1 MEVNE
6 YMLIFADLFD
16 FSSMDIGS
24 TVEAD
29 FYKLFD
35 SSGGVSIT
43 RINEN
48 QFQVSTYSTSDI
60 VSLDNVRSM
69 IISRIEYL
77 QEIGKF
83 LIGDIK
89 DEYSNVVYTSNIPH
103 MTLCATKLRK
113 GRYIFRIK
121 DISRTSHNDTVV
133 GLEMIRDISNLNE
146 TDVNTIMRFIERRNE
161 GGNKNDRA

>member
-1 MEVNE
+1 
-6 YMLIFADLFD
+6 MLIFADWFD
-16 FSSMDIGS
+16 FSSMDIGT
-24 TVEAD
+24 TVKAD

-69 IISRIEYL
+69 TIYRIEYL
-77 QEIGKF
+77 QEIGTF

-89 DEYSNVVYTSNIPH
+89 EEYSNVVYISTIPH
-103 MTLCATKLRK
+103 MTLCTTKLRK

-121 DISRTSHNDTVV
+121 CISRTSHNDTVV
-133 GLEMIRDISNLNE
+133 GLEMIRDISDLNE
-146 TDVNTIMRFIERRNE
+146 EYVNDIMQFIKRN
-161 GGNKNDRA
+161 GGNKND

>member
-16 FSSMDIGS
+16 FTSMDIGA

-29 FYKLFD
+29 FYKLFN
-35 SSGGVSIT
+35 SSGIVSIT
-43 RINEN
+43 RISES
-48 QFQVSTYSTSDI
+48 QFRVSTYSTSDI

-69 IISRIEYL
+69 TISRIKYL

-89 DEYSNVVYTSNIPH
+89 EEYSNVVHISTIPH
-103 MTLCATKLRK
+103 MTLCTTRLRK

-121 DISRTSHNDTVV
+121 DISKTSHNDTVV
-133 GLEMIRDISNLNE
+133 GLEMVRDISDLNE
-146 TDVNTIMRFIERRNE
+146 EYVNNIMQFIKRN
-161 GGNKNDRA
+161 GGNKND

>member
-1 MEVNE
+1 MEMNE

-16 FSSMDIGS
+16 FSSIDIGA

-35 SSGGVSIT
+35 SSGGANIT
-43 RINEN
+43 RISES
-48 QFQVSTYSTSDI
+48 QFRVSTYSTSDI
-60 VSLDNVRSM
+60 VSLDNVISM
-69 IISRIEYL
+69 TISRIEYL

-89 DEYSNVVYTSNIPH
+89 EEYSNVVYTSNILY
-103 MTLCATKLRK
+103 MTLCTTRLRK

-133 GLEMIRDISNLNE
+133 GLEMIRDISDLNE
-146 TDVNTIMRFIERRNE
+146 EYVNNIMQFIKRN
-161 GGNKNDRA
+161 GGNKND